1 MMSGRNTT
9 RRENS
14 GIERRERVERQVGRE
29 HGKQRERA
37 RGGKERG
44 ESEEEARRE
53 KVSKSGQ

>member
-1 MMSGRNTT
+1 MMRGRNTT

-14 GIERRERVERQVGRE
+14 GIERERVERQVGRE

-53 KVSKSGQ
+53 GDSKSGQ